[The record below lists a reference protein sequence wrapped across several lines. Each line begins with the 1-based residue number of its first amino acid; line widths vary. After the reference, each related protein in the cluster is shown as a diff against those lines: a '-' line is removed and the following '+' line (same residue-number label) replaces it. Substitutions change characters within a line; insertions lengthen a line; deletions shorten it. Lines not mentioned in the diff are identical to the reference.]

1 MNLPHVFTRNET
13 RQTSVARSRPMC
25 SLLLHPHTPALGD
38 GEVADRGEG
47 IGVGVVE
54 DPPGV
59 GTNVLVALRVA
70 ILRNYWRL
78 VAIKVFFCL
87 TSEPEKEAPWA
98 VPIFFF
104 CVRENVRRRLERQE
118 ERLSP

>member
-1 MNLPHVFTRNET
+1 V
-13 RQTSVARSRPMC
+13 
-25 SLLLHPHTPALGD
+25 LGD

-47 IGVGVVE
+47 IGVGVVD

-78 VAIKVFFCL
+78 VAIEVFFCL
-87 TSEPEKEAPWA
+87 VSDPDKEPPWA
-98 VPIFFF
+98 VPIFLFR
-104 CVRENVRRRLERQE
+104 VRENVRRRLECKK